1 MDFEYRT
8 DEHGTRNAEVSPKRS
23 LSCCSEAADRGG
35 TGRGYP
41 RFPDSSFPRFRTLL
55 LPLLLLLTIAVQAQ
69 DRFTTIETKLKDLA
83 KESPGL
89 NEKVELSVNGVSIQD
104 FIRSLA
110 TTNNL
115 NISVD
120 AGLTTKI
127 HNNFSNVNV
136 ADVLLFLC
144 RKYDLELSFIGSI
157 MSFSQYAAPPEP
169 PKKYVSKPFRIVYN
183 KETNLLSY
191 DLNNDSLAL
200 VVKELTRQTGKNV
213 VFAPDLTG
221 KMVSGFIQDMAFAS
235 AMDKLAFAN
244 DLKITQSE
252 ENKNVYLVEKKE
264 KENASEKSAKKSPY
278 QQTPGLSFKLQE
290 GKVSV
295 NAVNVPIADVIAAIS
310 KEMGHSYFLFSEPKG
325 NATLSITDA
334 GYDDFLRYLLNGTE
348 FTFRKEG
355 DIYLMGD
362 RGLEGLRATRVVQL
376 KYRTIDKVMEVIPA
390 EIKKGV
396 DIKEFPDLNSLI
408 LSGSQPRIDEIEAFL
423 RDIDKVVPVV
433 LIEVII
439 MDVRDSKT
447 LSTGLKAGLGTA
459 PAKTGGTVYPTVDL
473 TISANTLNEI
483 ISGVNGFGLV
493 NLGKVTPNFYLSL
506 KALEEQG
513 VLKMRSTPKLTA
525 LNGVEAKMGIIR
537 QEYYLEISNN
547 VIGTQNPQNII
558 SQQYKPVNA
567 DFSLTVNPMVSGDEQ
582 ITMDIKVKQAS
593 FTERISPNAPPGT
606 ISRDFQSTIRVKNE
620 ETVILG
626 GLEENSTNDTGSGLP
641 LLSRVP
647 VVKWLFSSRTKA
659 RSKNKLTVF
668 IKATVL
674 HS

>member
-1 MDFEYRT
+1 MKML
-8 DEHGTRNAEVSPKRS
+8 KR
-23 LSCCSEAADRGG
+23 
-35 TGRGYP
+35 
-41 RFPDSSFPRFRTLL
+41 LL
-55 LPLLLLLTIAVQAQ
+55 LPLLLLFALFTQAQ
-69 DRFTTIETKLKDLA
+69 DRFGTIETRLKELA
-83 KESPGL
+83 KETPGL

-104 FIRSLA
+104 FIRGLA

-127 HNNFSNVNV
+127 YNNFSNVNV

-144 RKYDLELSFIGSI
+144 KKYDLELSFIGSI
-157 MSFSQYAAPPEP
+157 MSFSQFAAPPEP
-169 PKKYVSKPFRIVYN
+169 PKKYVSKPFKVLYDRGN
-183 KETNLLSY
+183 NLLSY
-191 DLNNDSLAL
+191 DLNSDSLSL

-221 KMVSGFIQDMAFAS
+221 KMVSGFIQEMPFAS

-252 ENKNVYLVEKKE
+252 ENKNVYLVERREKE
-264 KENASEKSAKKSPY
+264 KEGKEKEKKSAF
-278 QQTPGLSFKLQE
+278 QQPPGLSYKLE
-290 GKVSV
+290 GGKVSV

-310 KEMGHSYFLFSEPKG
+310 KELGYSYFLFSEPKG
-325 NATLSITDA
+325 NATLSIADA

-362 RGLEGLRATRVVQL
+362 RALEGLRSTKVVQL
-376 KYRTIDKVMEVIPA
+376 QYRTIDKVMEVIPA

-408 LSGSQPRIDEIEAFL
+408 LSGSQPRIEEIEAFL

-447 LSTGLKAGLGTA
+447 LSTGIKAGLGTA
-459 PAKTGGTVYPTVDL
+459 PEKTGGTVYPGVDL
-473 TISANTLNEI
+473 TLNSNSLNEI
-483 ISGVNGFGLV
+483 ISGINGFGLV
-493 NLGKVTPNFYLSL
+493 NLGKVTPNFYLQL

-547 VIGTQNPQNII
+547 VIGSQNPQNII

-582 ITMDIKVKQAS
+582 ITMEIKVKQAS

-626 GLEENSTNDTGSGLP
+626 GLEENSNSDTGSGFP
-641 LLSRVP
+641 GVSRVP
-647 VVKWLFSSRTKA
+647 VLKWLFSSRTKK

-668 IKATVL
+668 IKATVI
-674 HS
+674 HG

>member
-1 MDFEYRT
+1 MRKEYPT
-8 DEHGTRNAEVSPKRS
+8 EEQGMMNDEVRPVRP
-23 LSCCSEAADRGG
+23 LSCCSAAADRGG
-35 TGRGYP
+35 TGRGL
-41 RFPDSSFPRFRTLL
+41 RLL
-55 LPLLLLLTIAVQAQ
+55 LLLLLLTFSSAIAQ
-69 DRFTTIETKLKDLA
+69 DRFAAIEGRLKDLT
-83 KESPGL
+83 KETPGL

-104 FIRSLA
+104 FIRGLA

-127 HNNFSNVNV
+127 YNNFSNVNV

-144 RKYDLELSFIGSI
+144 KKYDLELNFIGSI
-157 MSFSQYAAPPEP
+157 MSFSQFAAPPEP
-169 PKKYVSKPFRIVYN
+169 PKKYVSKTFKVVYDRGN
-183 KETNLLSY
+183 NLLSY
-191 DLNNDSLAL
+191 DLNNDSLSL

-221 KMVSGFIQDMAFAS
+221 KMVSGYIQEMPFAS

-252 ENKNVYLVEKKE
+252 ENKNVYLVERKE
-264 KENASEKSAKKSPY
+264 KEKEGKDKENKKSAF
-278 QQTPGLSFKLQE
+278 QQPAGLSYKLE
-290 GKVSV
+290 GGRVSV

-310 KEMGHSYFLFSEPKG
+310 KELGYSYFLFSEPKG
-325 NATLSITDA
+325 NATLSIADA
-334 GYDDFLRYLLNGTE
+334 GYDDFLRYLLNGTD

-355 DIYLMGD
+355 EIYLMGD
-362 RGLEGLRATRVVQL
+362 RALEGLRSTKVVQL

-408 LSGSQPRIDEIEAFL
+408 LSGSQPRIEEIEAFL

-459 PAKTGGTVYPTVDL
+459 PEKTGGTIYPGVDL
-473 TISANTLNEI
+473 TLSSNTLNEI
-483 ISGVNGFGLV
+483 ISGINGFGLV
-493 NLGKVTPNFYLSL
+493 NLGKVTPNFYLQL

-547 VIGTQNPQNII
+547 VIGSQNPQNII

-582 ITMDIKVKQAS
+582 ITMEIKVKQAS

-606 ISRDFQSTIRVKNE
+606 ISRDFQSTIRVRNE

-626 GLEENSTNDTGSGLP
+626 GLEESSNSDTGSGLP
-641 LLSRVP
+641 GLSRVP
-647 VVKWLFSSRTKA
+647 VIKWLFSSRTKKK
-659 RSKNKLTVF
+659 SKNKLTVF

-674 HS
+674 HG